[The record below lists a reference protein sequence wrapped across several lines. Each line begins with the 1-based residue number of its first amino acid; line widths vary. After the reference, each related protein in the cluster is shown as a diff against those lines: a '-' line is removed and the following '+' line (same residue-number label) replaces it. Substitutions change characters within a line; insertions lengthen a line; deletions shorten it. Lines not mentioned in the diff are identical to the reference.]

1 MTAARLHPFD
11 AIDNFRDFGGYPTAD
26 GRTVRTGRLYRSAHH
41 ARMSESDLA
50 KLADFGIATVVDLR
64 RPVERE
70 RQPSIRPKGFAG
82 QVIENDLDAAGEA
95 PHITFLKQ
103 GDLTPESGRRFM
115 TETYGRMPFAPTY
128 HDLFRRYFQILAD
141 SDGPVVIHCAAGK
154 DRTGFL
160 VALTHHVLGVGHAD
174 MMEYYLLTNV
184 AIDLEGRAP
193 SFTKQIEALSGQM
206 PSQDAVVAFL
216 GVEPA
221 FLNAAFDAV
230 EARHGSVDAY
240 LEQVIGVDAAL
251 RARIVERLTT

>member
-1 MTAARLHPFD
+1 MILARLHPFD

-41 ARMSESDLA
+41 ARMSEADLA
-50 KLADFGIATVVDLR
+50 KLADYQIATVVDLR
-64 RPVERE
+64 RPIERQ
-70 RQPSIRPKGFAG
+70 RQPSLRPEGFAG

-103 GDLTPESGRRFM
+103 GNLTPDSGRRFM
-115 TETYGRMPFAPTY
+115 TGTYSRMPFAPTY
-128 HDLFRRYFQILAD
+128 HDLFARYFQALAETD
-141 SDGPVVIHCAAGK
+141 SPVVIHCAAGK

-160 VALTHHVLGVGHAD
+160 VALTHHVLGVGRED
-174 MMEYYLLTNV
+174 MMADYLLTNV
-184 AIDLEGRAP
+184 AIDLENRAP
-193 SFTKQIEALSGQM
+193 SFAKQIEALSGQM

-221 FLNAAFDAV
+221 FLDAAFDAV
-230 EARHGSVDAY
+230 EARYGSVDVY
-240 LEQVIGVDAAL
+240 LEQVIGVDASL